1 MLILMG
7 IWLAAG
13 GAVACLAGYAG
24 IRSARRLRRWGV
36 STWALVV
43 PRPRSSEGDAGGRSG
58 GTLIQ
63 YSLAGGQVL
72 ERYAP
77 RRIGR
82 SSWLSPGER
91 VLVWY
96 DPGDPQNVLLSGR
109 ASGVADIAFVLA
121 GMAFVLIG
129 VVIAAALSH

>member
-43 PRPRSSEGDAGGRSG
+43 PQPRSSEGGAG

-77 RRIGR
+77 RRIGT
-82 SSWLSPGER
+82 SSLLSPGER

-96 DPGDPQNVLLSGR
+96 DPDDPQNVLLGGR
-109 ASGVADIAFVLA
+109 ASGVADRAFVLA
-121 GMAFVLIG
+121 GMAFILIG
-129 VVIAAALSH
+129 VVIAATLGH

>member
-1 MLILMG
+1 MLIIMG

-36 STWALVV
+36 STWAMVV
-43 PRPRSSEGDAGGRSG
+43 PRPRSSEGDVGRQSS

-77 RRIGR
+77 RRMGK
-82 SSWLSPGER
+82 SGWLSPGER

-96 DPGDPQNVLLSGR
+96 DPDDPQNVLLSGR
-109 ASGVADIAFVLA
+109 ANGVADVAFLLA
-121 GMAFVLIG
+121 GMAFILLG
-129 VVIAAALSH
+129 VVIATALGH

>member
-1 MLILMG
+1 MLIIMG

-36 STWALVV
+36 STWAMVV
-43 PRPRSSEGDAGGRSG
+43 PRPRSSEGEVGQQSG

-63 YSLAGGQVL
+63 YSLAGGQML

-77 RRIGR
+77 RRMGKPG
-82 SSWLSPGER
+82 WLSPGER

-96 DPGDPQNVLLSGR
+96 DPDDPQNVLLSGR
-109 ASGVADIAFVLA
+109 ATSVTDLAFLLA
-121 GMAFVLIG
+121 GMTFILLG
-129 VVIAAALSH
+129 VVMAAALGH

>member
-13 GAVACLAGYAG
+13 GAVACLAGYSG
-24 IRSARRLRRWGV
+24 IRSARRLRRLGV

-43 PRPRSSEGDAGGRSG
+43 PRPRSSECDVGGQSG

-63 YSLAGGQVL
+63 YSLAGGQML

-77 RRIGR
+77 RRIGK

-96 DPGDPQNVLLSGR
+96 DPDDPQNVLLSGR

-121 GMAFVLIG
+121 GMAFILIG
-129 VVIAAALSH
+129 VVIAAALGH